1 MVSLQ
6 DYLQNPCG
14 ELSIPYWKAK
24 QITLPDGMKILH
36 QNQWREMD
44 YSQFTDEPY
53 FRLIHRLQGLLP
65 PELPRGCLLCDAS
78 LRDFADHI
86 NQCYGDMHMTEA
98 ELQAYTTRPVYAPS
112 LWLAVRDGAT
122 HEVVATGIAEL
133 DRDCGEGVLE
143 WIQVSEQH
151 RRRGLGT
158 YLVAELLWRMKD
170 MARFATV
177 SGRCDNSSNPEGL
190 YRKCG
195 FTGNDVWHILRKRC
209 DESSH

>member
-6 DYLQNPCG
+6 DYLRNPCG

-24 QITLPDGMKILH
+24 QIILPEGMKILH
-36 QNQWREMD
+36 QSQWSEMKAD
-44 YSQFTDEPY
+44 SFTDEPY
-53 FRLIHRLQGLLP
+53 FRLIHRLQVLLP
-65 PELPRGCLLCDAS
+65 PQLPQGYSLCDAS
-78 LRDFADHI
+78 LGDYAEHI

-98 ELQAYTTRPVYAPS
+98 ELQGYTTRPVYVPS
-112 LWLAVRDGAT
+112 LWLAVREDST
-122 HEVVATGIAEL
+122 HEVAATGIAEL
-133 DRDCGEGVLE
+133 DRDCGEGALE

-151 RRRGLGT
+151 RSRGLGT

-170 MARFATV
+170 MARFVTV
-177 SGRCDNSSNPEGL
+177 SGRCGDPNNPEGL

-209 DESSH
+209 T